1 MFFSDGM
8 HPLVKAFIGVL
19 IVVAAVYY
27 IFSGIPGYLNP
38 ALPDV
43 LTVLNGAIPLLVI
56 LLGAFIAWLEW
67 DEWKIEKELEKE
79 EKKLEAEK
87 KKSRKKK

>member
-1 MFFSDGM
+1 M
-8 HPLVKAFIGVL
+8 HPLAKAFIGVL
-19 IVVAAVYY
+19 IVVASVYY
-27 IFSGIPGYLNP
+27 IFAGIPGYLRP

-43 LTVLNGAIPLLVI
+43 ITVLNGAIPLFLI
-56 LLGAFIAWLEW
+56 LLGVFIAWLEW

-87 KKSRKKK
+87 RKARKKK

>member
-1 MFFSDGM
+1 M
-8 HPLVKAFIGVL
+8 HPLAKALIGVL
-19 IVVAAVYY
+19 IAIAAVYY
-27 IFSGIPGYLNP
+27 IFAGIPGYLKP

-43 LTVLNGAIPLLVI
+43 LTVLNGAIPLFVI
-56 LLGAFIAWLEW
+56 LLGVFIAWLEW

-87 KKSRKKK
+87 KRTRRKK

>member
-1 MFFSDGM
+1 M
-8 HPLVKAFIGVL
+8 HPLAKALVGVFIV
-19 IVVAAVYY
+19 IAAVYY
-27 IFSGIPGYLNP
+27 IFAGVPGYLKP

-43 LTVLNGAIPLLVI
+43 ITVLNGAIPLFLI
-56 LLGAFIAWLEW
+56 LLGVFIAWLEW

-87 KKSRKKK
+87 KKARKRK